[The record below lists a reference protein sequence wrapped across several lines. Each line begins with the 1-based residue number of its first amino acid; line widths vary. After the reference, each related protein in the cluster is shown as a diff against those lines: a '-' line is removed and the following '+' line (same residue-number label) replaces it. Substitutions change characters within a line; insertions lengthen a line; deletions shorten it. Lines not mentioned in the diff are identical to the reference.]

1 MRTYLM
7 LTLLI
12 LLLISGLLAARIQQP
27 DHPEGQPAEE
37 YIARLKEGD
46 RAVKS
51 LHSPSN
57 NQTFWLSLSGKLHI
71 LHADSTVHTTINQG
85 EGAWKDVT
93 FVEDFCLSPSGDSI
107 YFTDIMDLQSGLST
121 IKRTDIQGNNIE
133 VITYLD
139 KEIPYLIRLMPKEDL
154 LFFLSKKE
162 TKGLPSFSLRYIDLS
177 DGSRGTLY
185 TSDSKLYDIHTDLL
199 QNSVSTLDSRQ
210 ELHSFS
216 TEMPGVSGLA
226 DAQE

>member
-1 MRTYLM
+1 MRTYLI
-7 LTLLI
+7 LSLLI

-27 DHPEGQPAEE
+27 DHPEAHPAEE
-37 YIARLKEGD
+37 YIARLQQGD

-51 LHSPSN
+51 LHSQSN
-57 NQTFWLSLSGKLHI
+57 NHTFWLSLSGKLHI

-85 EGAWKDVT
+85 GGAWKDVT

-107 YFTDIMDLQSGLST
+107 YFTDIMDLQSGLSA

-133 VITYLD
+133 VITYLN
-139 KEIPYLIRLMPKEDL
+139 KEIPYLIRLMPEEDI

-162 TKGLPSFSLRYIDLS
+162 EKGLPSFRLRYIHLT

-185 TSDSKLYDIHTDLL
+185 TSASKLHDIHTDLL
-199 QNSVSTLDSRQ
+199 QNSVSAVDSGQ

-216 TEMPGVSGLA
+216 TEMPGVTGLA